1 MDKYFDVDE
10 MMIEYSEM
18 AGFDFGSKAFQEIK
32 REVSEY
38 SKQLVHKILQ
48 AQVSYTHPQS
58 SLMQQQ
64 NRDLPLKQ
72 HHICQKI

>member
-1 MDKYFDVDE
+1 MYVRSWLEDKKMDKYFDVDE

-38 SKQLVHKILQ
+38 SKQ
-48 AQVSYTHPQS
+48 AYTFKYGNYDC
-58 SLMQQQ
+58 L
-64 NRDLPLKQ
+64 DFVAGL
-72 HHICQKI
+72 IGGIE